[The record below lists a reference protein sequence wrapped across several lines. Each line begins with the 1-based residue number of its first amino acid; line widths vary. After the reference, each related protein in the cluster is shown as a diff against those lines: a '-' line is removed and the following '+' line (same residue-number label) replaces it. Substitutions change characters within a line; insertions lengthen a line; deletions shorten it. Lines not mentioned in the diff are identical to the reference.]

1 MTVPLATSRY
11 QNSPL
16 ILESGFVPTRIT
28 LGAPRW
34 KLAYSLGGQIK
45 ELAPTRAVFAIE
57 AEDEFDAAYRRQL
70 EECGADVIAGEIRRV
85 SQDHAGRGLV
95 LLCFEDIGKL
105 GEMSCHRRG
114 FARWWEEITGQAV
127 PELL

>member
-1 MTVPLATSRY
+1 M
-11 QNSPL
+11 
-16 ILESGFVPTRIT
+16 PTRIT

-34 KLAYSLGGQIK
+34 KLAYSLGGRIR

-57 AEDEFDAAYRRQL
+57 DEAEFDSAYREQL
-70 EECGADVIAGEIRRV
+70 DGCGVDVIAGEIQRV
-85 SQDHAGRGLV
+85 SLEHAGRGLV

-114 FARWWEEITGQAV
+114 FARWWEETTGQPRPWRSGV
-127 PELL
+127 